1 MECFRCVSPA
11 SGFRSLM
18 GCPGTS
24 VQASQLTPVWAGGLH
39 IYGGMGDAMLAKT
52 TASNE
57 IHNPVAISEK
67 ELLGATSFTLRTFE
81 LCTMC
86 GARFGIGYH
95 GLCDGDPQDTEETQE
110 LPRRLTE
117 ILAKDHRQ
125 NRAHKRFIDLDI

>member
-1 MECFRCVSPA
+1 
-11 SGFRSLM
+11 
-18 GCPGTS
+18 
-24 VQASQLTPVWAGGLH
+24 
-39 IYGGMGDAMLAKT
+39 MLAKNT
-52 TASNE
+52 ITNE
-57 IHNPVAISEK
+57 IHNPVAIFDK
-67 ELLGATSFTLRTFE
+67 ELLGATSFTLQTFE

-95 GLCDGDPQDTEETQE
+95 GECSNGARDIDETEE